1 MNQKVVA
8 KDDLAININ
17 DIELSPKNLEKIR
30 KKAKKYSL
38 SDWRNR
44 DNKEY
49 IEVHLDK
56 DEKSRVIALKNSI
69 MGNQDAFEILVS
81 NRFKFSDHGDE
92 RVVWRIEGKETPY
105 ETPDLDTQKSL
116 VEFLRDAGIR
126 DLSNKARWK
135 GRSGLNYN
143 FNGTL
148 NNDKLTV
155 SIGFEGKVL
164 IIVITVIVRNKF
176 ENPLE
181 QRFDEKTL
189 KMLDAFKRD
198 LH

>member
-30 KKAKKYSL
+30 KEAKKYSL

-143 FNGTL
+143 FNGIL

-155 SIGFEGKVL
+155 SIGFEGNVL

>member
-30 KKAKKYSL
+30 KKAKRYSL
-38 SDWRNR
+38 ADWRNR

-49 IEVHLDK
+49 IEVHLDE
-56 DEKSRVIALKNSI
+56 DEKNRVIALKNSI
-69 MGNQDAFEILVS
+69 MGNQDAFKILLS
-81 NRFKFSDHGDE
+81 NSLKFSDHGDE

-143 FNGTL
+143 FNGVL

-176 ENPLE
+176 EFPLAT
-181 QRFDEKTL
+181 RFDEKTL
-189 KMLDAFKRD
+189 KMLNAIKRD
-198 LH
+198 SH

>member
-8 KDDLAININ
+8 KDNLAININ

-30 KKAKKYSL
+30 KEAKKYSL

-143 FNGTL
+143 FNGIL

-155 SIGFEGKVL
+155 SIGFEGNVL